1 MHFVTRVVY
10 PDRHDE
16 IIISNNV
23 DQAVQAH
30 WKARERLQDT
40 LTSCCSVFDSGRVIT
55 SLQLMLNEVKHQ

>member
-16 IIISNNV
+16 LIISNSV

-30 WKARERLQDT
+30 WKARERLQA
-40 LTSCCSVFDSGRVIT
+40 VFDAGFVIT
-55 SLQLMLNEVKHQ
+55 SLQLMMDEVKCQ